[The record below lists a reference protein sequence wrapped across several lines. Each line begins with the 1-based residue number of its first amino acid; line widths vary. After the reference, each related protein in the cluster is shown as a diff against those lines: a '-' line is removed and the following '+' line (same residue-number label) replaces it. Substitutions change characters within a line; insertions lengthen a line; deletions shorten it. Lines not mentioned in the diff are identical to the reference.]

1 MFIENLSLTTEEES
15 LLRENIGKKL
25 LRISMMKPIEVG
37 IQALLPI
44 YADFGDFC
52 FELTRTDEVIQYFDI
67 CEDAGRPTVSK
78 AAFSDSGCIKTINRV
93 IQDVFIV
100 IDTFEFSNYKIT
112 YPKAFIFQFDD
123 CNLVMEKIW
132 LISLGELD
140 AHLEPPDAENFG
152 LTDEMQFWYDPT
164 EENEKP
170 SATQKIK
177 SLKQDKIIAAIEL

>member
-1 MFIENLSLTTEEES
+1 MFTEDLSLTATEES
-15 LLRENIGKKL
+15 LLRETIGKKL

-52 FELTRTDEVIQYFDI
+52 FEVTRTDEMIQYFDI
-67 CEDAGRPTVSK
+67 REDAGRPTVSK

-93 IQDVFIV
+93 VQDVLVV
-100 IDTFEFSNYKIT
+100 IDTFEFSNYKVT
-112 YPKAFIFQFDD
+112 YPKSIIFQFDD

-140 AHLEPPDAENFG
+140 AHLEPPDVENYG
-152 LTDEMQFWYDPT
+152 LTDEMQFWYDPA
-164 EENEKP
+164 EDDEKP
-170 SATQKIK
+170 LATQKIK
-177 SLKQDKIIAAIEL
+177 SLKQGGFID

>member
-1 MFIENLSLTTEEES
+1 ML
-15 LLRENIGKKL
+15 
-25 LRISMMKPIEVG
+25 V
-37 IQALLPI
+37 
-44 YADFGDFC
+44 
-52 FELTRTDEVIQYFDI
+52 
-67 CEDAGRPTVSK
+67 
-78 AAFSDSGCIKTINRV
+78 
-93 IQDVFIV
+93 V